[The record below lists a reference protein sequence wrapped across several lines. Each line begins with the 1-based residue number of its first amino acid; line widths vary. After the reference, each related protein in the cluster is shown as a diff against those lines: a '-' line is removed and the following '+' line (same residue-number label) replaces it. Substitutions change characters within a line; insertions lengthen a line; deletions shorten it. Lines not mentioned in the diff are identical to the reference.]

1 MSEQVITQAHL
12 TIVDTNDIE
21 SIVMEY
27 ARNQSTS
34 IPPDPNTGGWSTTRP
49 DWAQNYYIWQRTRIH
64 KTGTSSNE
72 DTFGTAVC
80 LTGSAGT
87 NSYTHVRYAVDSS
100 GTGMTATPSD
110 STTYIGIYNGT
121 SSTAPTSASLYTWSK
136 YVGENGNAVS
146 RIQSIYYRTNT
157 ALSNSITG
165 PTTWIT
171 VNTNQFNTT
180 APSTAVNGWSTKIT
194 PSAASADSSEKY
206 LYLYTCTQTQSIG
219 QAMNNGTTCVAS
231 TILLDETTTVI
242 DGGNIITGTV
252 HANAINASSGTFN
265 TLNIPDLN
273 ASKITAGDIA
283 ADRITTNL
291 ISAINAEVSDISA
304 LEATIG
310 GFEIDDTSIHTR
322 QIGVTSNAD
331 NSVALS
337 STDFTRTINDISRSG
352 LRFAMGDKFA
362 VTGDGT
368 VYASNVNLTGNITAT
383 SGTIGGCSINNGVLQ
398 VGNANVSNITIGKSQ
413 VTGLTGDLADAETTA
428 TDYITDIDSKAGIT
442 IHKAGDSALSSR
454 YLKLNASGVY
464 NYYDSNNRTEMLSTG
479 FKIYKN
485 NILRADY
492 ADAIKLYDSAGIQK
506 LTLDTT
512 NGIIVGEINK
522 ERIQINNTGTVIYDY
537 DNDRTTNKS
546 VKRTQIDK
554 DGLHIYNT
562 DGTTETGLFGAATA
576 RIGTTGGA
584 AFHINDSSLQ
594 AYYVN
599 GNTRTLY
606 FQVSPT
612 GMSYGPSLDNVV
624 ATTSDIP
631 TTVAELTDSNDYLT
645 TIIANNTYA
654 TQTSLTAE
662 TNRRKAVYGTAP
674 ATIAGSTVNEIATTM
689 KTIVCDNFEE
699 YIGARITIKFTNG
712 NTAIAPTLKIVNT
725 SGTQLLEA
733 KAIWNANAVA
743 SATNPVL
750 WGANATITFVYD
762 GSVWIVENKPSSY
775 SVSCDTSA
783 ATQIKRPVLNNIAQP
798 VGAIILNGTTVTVN
812 FTIANTYTNTNNHT
826 AVQLNLSDTGAVD
839 IYKNGIVTSYS
850 NQLLWNANTELTF
863 IRKGQYWYLVSR
875 SDASETANAYI
886 TQDNTGIKIHDI
898 DDNLNY
904 IHIAPENIKIFKQT
918 TNGGDSSLSLL
929 AAEFGEEIVL
939 YDDYE
944 NPGVTI
950 STEEIIVGQT
960 GSTSKN
966 VCIDTNGVNIRQGT
980 TNLAQFGST
989 VTIGE
994 HSGIKGNIY
1003 IDGNNGIYLYRGNI
1017 CLAHFGGTISLT
1029 RSNNEILIE
1038 SSGISIIKNENVLAQ
1053 FGSTVTI
1060 GKTGSTDRNVY
1071 IDTNGVNIRQGTTNL
1086 AQFGSTVTIGQ
1097 TGSQNVVIDQYGMSI
1112 YDVEN
1117 FGSDWPC
1124 AWFGGS
1130 GYGDGEYAVI
1140 GPHSNEAIEQGAYF
1154 ASNCGG
1160 ITIGVKN
1167 NSGYVKI
1174 YENNKAVAQFG
1185 STVTIGQTTSTNK
1198 NVYIDTDGV
1207 NIRQGTTNLASF
1219 KANGINFKTGALG
1232 MILQPG
1238 AFGLSME
1245 GEDSF
1250 AVLYNEATSSDPTS
1264 WKQELNFME
1273 GFLYAR
1279 TGGQDSSRNLHT
1291 GDGPIL
1297 FYNNNNKCYYNS
1309 SGVITNTATRK
1320 TTAPD
1325 AVKCTNNTWEEVAS
1339 LSLTAGIWVV
1349 TYGGAFVANATGH
1362 RDLHFGTTAPGAGRY
1377 SPTVVAVNGEQT
1389 RMNACNSI
1397 SISTTTT
1404 YYLYARQ
1411 NSGGYLNFYPYM
1423 QAVKI

>member
-34 IPPDPNTGGWSTTRP
+34 TPPDPNTGGWSTTRP

-87 NSYTHVRYAVDSS
+87 NSYTHVRYAIDSS
-100 GTGMTATPSD
+100 GTGMTATPSN

-121 SSTAPTSASLYTWSK
+121 SSTAPTAASLYTWSK

-194 PSAASADSSEKY
+194 PSAASADSNEKY

-252 HANAINASSGTFN
+252 HANAINASSGTFDI
-265 TLNIPDLN
+265 LNIPDLN

-304 LEATIG
+304 LEATVG
-310 GFEIDDTSIHTR
+310 GFQIDDTSIHTR

-331 NSVALS
+331 NSIALS
-337 STDFTRTINDISRSG
+337 STDFTRTINNISRSG

-368 VYASNVNLTGNITAT
+368 IYASNVNLTGNITAT

-398 VGNANVSNITIGKSQ
+398 VGNANVSNITVGESQ
-413 VTGLTGDLADAETTA
+413 VTGLTGDLADAEANA

-492 ADAIKLYDSAGIQK
+492 ADAIKLYDSTGIQK

-512 NGIIVGEINK
+512 NGVIVGEINK

-674 ATIAGSTVNEIATTM
+674 ATIAGSTVNGIATTM

-712 NTAIAPTLKIVNT
+712 NTATAPTLKIVNI
-725 SGTQLLEA
+725 SGTQLFEA
-733 KAIWNANAVA
+733 KAIWNANTVA
-743 SATNPVL
+743 SVDNPVL

-762 GSVWIVENKPSSY
+762 GNVWIVENKPSSY

-783 ATQIKRPVLNNIAQP
+783 DNQIKRPVLNNIAQP

-812 FTIANTYTNTNNHT
+812 FSIANTYTNTNNHT
-826 AVQLNLSDTGAVD
+826 AVQLNLSDTGAAD

-863 IRKGQYWYLVSR
+863 VRKGQYWYLVSR
-875 SDASETANAYI
+875 SDASETAENFI
-886 TQDNTGIKIHDI
+886 TEIGTTGIMIHPSGQTGDYNLI
-898 DDNLNY
+898 DSNGMEIFNNRNSVAKFKSDGAQIGESNKTHINFNENSFKLVDNSNVPY
-904 IHIAPENIKIFKQT
+904 FYMS
-918 TNGGDSSLSLL
+918 GF
-929 AAEFGEEIVL
+929 FGEDGYTTITMSFTSEEAFSYGWTSHEINFFQENLREYQCQLISLIADNEDITNESNMSFDIGEGASCWWIDMPNNITTDNINQISLIYKTKRENVEFTFGNRSKGLIGNYSTTFGKNNTASGNYSHAEGYNTEASSSYSHAGGYNTIASGYCSHAEGNNTIADSNAQTVL
-939 YDDYE
+939 GKYNIEDSLGTFAVIIGNGDFSNRRNALTVDWNGIVNCANIGSFYQAT
-944 NPGVTI
+944 GASGTI
-950 STEEIIVGQT
+950 STTAGTITPITLVT
-960 GSTSKN
+960 TDAVSNGSGFS
-966 VCIDTNGVNIRQGT
+966 ISNG
-980 TNLAQFGST
+980 
-989 VTIGE
+989 
-994 HSGIKGNIY
+994 GIKVANAGKYRVTASIY
-1003 IDGNNGIYLYRGNI
+1003 ILGSNATFKGIYVKKNNNST
-1017 CLAHFGGTISLT
+1017 GGTGELMGLHYPYTASGVQVGPKVVSL
-1029 RSNNEILIE
+1029 
-1038 SSGISIIKNENVLAQ
+1038 
-1053 FGSTVTI
+1053 
-1060 GKTGSTDRNVY
+1060 
-1071 IDTNGVNIRQGTTNL
+1071 
-1086 AQFGSTVTIGQ
+1086 
-1097 TGSQNVVIDQYGMSI
+1097 
-1112 YDVEN
+1112 
-1117 FGSDWPC
+1117 
-1124 AWFGGS
+1124 
-1130 GYGDGEYAVI
+1130 
-1140 GPHSNEAIEQGAYF
+1140 EA
-1154 ASNCGG
+1154 N
-1160 ITIGVKN
+1160 
-1167 NSGYVKI
+1167 
-1174 YENNKAVAQFG
+1174 
-1185 STVTIGQTTSTNK
+1185 
-1198 NVYIDTDGV
+1198 D
-1207 NIRQGTTNLASF
+1207 
-1219 KANGINFKTGALG
+1219 
-1232 MILQPG
+1232 
-1238 AFGLSME
+1238 
-1245 GEDSF
+1245 
-1250 AVLYNEATSSDPTS
+1250 VLY
-1264 WKQELNFME
+1264 LCGRM
-1273 GFLYAR
+1273 
-1279 TGGQDSSRNLHT
+1279 GGVAGT
-1291 GDGPIL
+1291 I
-1297 FYNNNNKCYYNS
+1297 Y
-1309 SGVITNTATRK
+1309 
-1320 TTAPD
+1320 
-1325 AVKCTNNTWEEVAS
+1325 TNNTQ
-1339 LSLTAGIWVV
+1339 
-1349 TYGGAFVANATGH
+1349 TYLLVERIA
-1362 RDLHFGTTAPGAGRY
+1362 
-1377 SPTVVAVNGEQT
+1377 
-1389 RMNACNSI
+1389 
-1397 SISTTTT
+1397 
-1404 YYLYARQ
+1404 
-1411 NSGGYLNFYPYM
+1411 
-1423 QAVKI
+1423 